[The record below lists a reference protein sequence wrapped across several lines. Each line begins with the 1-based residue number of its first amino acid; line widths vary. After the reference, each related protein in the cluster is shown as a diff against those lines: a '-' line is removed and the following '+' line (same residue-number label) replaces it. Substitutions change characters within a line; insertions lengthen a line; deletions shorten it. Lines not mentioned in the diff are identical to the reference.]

1 MLKPSRLLDN
11 LRQFRNPNLLPLSSS
26 WPRHRRA
33 AVLILLFVG
42 PRGELRVLLTK
53 RSKGL
58 SSFPGHISLPG
69 GKADSVE
76 ESFES
81 VARREAEEE
90 IGLPQDP
97 EILRQRFG
105 MTVENTCEELPCYL
119 SRTFLSVKPLVCF
132 LHTVEQTGVELNQP
146 LDGRRFTAAL
156 EPGETSSIFSVP
168 LLDMVAHLL
177 PENSNYQKEYLEYK
191 TNFRVWG
198 GLKWPL
204 KHYYYPA
211 ENPFDV
217 HWLNDIQDNSSCDE
231 LEKSEGKRDL
241 WGLTANILYD
251 VARIAQG
258 IVTRSDDMFDMGH
271 EDLIYGLKE
280 FGGQLQSG
288 RRSNWENAMMLG
300 SRDCEFSD
308 VIAPFYMEKLSKI
321 SPKY

>member
-1 MLKPSRLLDN
+1 MFKPSRLLDN
-11 LRQFRNPNLLPLSSS
+11 LRQFRYPNLLPLSSS
-26 WPRHRRA
+26 WPVHRRS

-69 GKADSVE
+69 GKADTVE
-76 ESFES
+76 ESFEG

-90 IGLPQDP
+90 IGLPQDA
-97 EILRQRFG
+97 EILQQQFG
-105 MTVENTCEELPCYL
+105 MAIENTCKDMPCYL

-132 LHTVEQTGVELNQP
+132 LHTVEQSASDADLP

-156 EPGETSSIFSVP
+156 DPGETSSIFSVP
-168 LLDMVAHLL
+168 LLDMIAHLL
-177 PENSNYQKEYLEYK
+177 PKHVKYREEYIDFK
-191 TNFRVWG
+191 THFPQWG

-204 KHYYYPA
+204 RHYYYPA

-217 HWLNDIQDNSSCDE
+217 DWLNDIQDNSSCDE
-231 LEKSEGKRDL
+231 LERTQGKRDL

-258 IVTRSDDMFDMGH
+258 IVTSKDGSFDIGH
-271 EDLIYGLKE
+271 EELIYGLKE
-280 FGGQLQSG
+280 FGGQLQPG
-288 RRSNWENAMMLG
+288 KRSIWETAMMHG
-300 SRDCEFSD
+300 TREYKFSD
-308 VIAPFYMEKLSKI
+308 VITPFYMEKLNKI